1 VRNIDNPTRILVI
14 DDDENVRKKMKTIL
28 TKKGYAVDL
37 ASSGNEAI
45 NRAKKTAYNVAL
57 IDIRLPDMEGVELLT
72 KMRETIPKTRK
83 IMITGY
89 PTMQNAVTAL
99 NSKADAYL
107 IKPVDIIKLLG
118 IIQEQIQLQNEEME
132 FSQQKVSDYIESR
145 VRENSFATS

>member
-1 VRNIDNPTRILVI
+1 MRNINNPTRILVV
-14 DDDENVRKKMKTIL
+14 DDDKNVRKTMNIIL

-37 ASSGNEAI
+37 AASGNEAI
-45 NRAKKTAYNVAL
+45 NRAKETVYKVAI

-72 KMRETIPKTRK
+72 KMRETVPKTRK

-107 IKPVDIIKLLG
+107 IKPVDIKKLLG
-118 IIQEQIQLQNEEME
+118 IIQEQIQLQNEEMK

-145 VRENSFATS
+145 VREN

>member
-1 VRNIDNPTRILVI
+1 VRNINNPTRILVV
-14 DDDENVRKKMKTIL
+14 DDDKNVRKTMNIIL

-37 ASSGNEAI
+37 AASGNEAI
-45 NRAKKTAYNVAL
+45 NRAKETVYKVAI

-72 KMRETIPKTRK
+72 KMRETVPKTRK

-107 IKPVDIIKLLG
+107 IKPVDIKKLLG
-118 IIQEQIQLQNEEME
+118 IIQEQIQLQNEEMK

-145 VRENSFATS
+145 VREN

>member
-1 VRNIDNPTRILVI
+1 MGEVKKIDNPTRILVV
-14 DDDENVRKKMKTIL
+14 DDDEEVRKTMNRIL

-45 NRAKKTAYNVAL
+45 NRAKETVYKVAIL
-57 IDIRLPDMEGVELLT
+57 DIRLPDMEGVELLT
-72 KMRETIPKTRK
+72 KMRETVPKTRK

-107 IKPVDIIKLLG
+107 IKPVDIKNLLG
-118 IIQEQIQLQNEEME
+118 LIQEQIQLQNEEME

-145 VRENSFATS
+145 VRE

>member
-1 VRNIDNPTRILVI
+1 MRNIDNPTRILVI

-72 KMRETIPKTRK
+72 KMRETVPKSRK

-89 PTMQNAVTAL
+89 PTMQNAITSL

-107 IKPVDIIKLLG
+107 IKPVDPKKLLEL
-118 IIQEQIQLQNEEME
+118 IQEQIQLQKEEME
-132 FSQQKVSDYIESR
+132 FSEQKVSDYVESR
-145 VRENSFATS
+145 VREM

>member
-1 VRNIDNPTRILVI
+1 MGEVKKIDNPTRILVV
-14 DDDENVRKKMKTIL
+14 DDDEEVRKTMNRIL

-45 NRAKKTAYNVAL
+45 NRAKETVYKVAIL
-57 IDIRLPDMEGVELLT
+57 DIRLPDMEGVELLT
-72 KMRETIPKTRK
+72 KMRETVPKTRK

-107 IKPVDIIKLLG
+107 IKPVDIKKLLG
-118 IIQEQIQLQNEEME
+118 LIQEQIQLQNEEME

-145 VRENSFATS
+145 VRE

>member
-1 VRNIDNPTRILVI
+1 MRNIDNPTRILVV
-14 DDDENVRKKMKTIL
+14 DDDENVRKTMNIIL

-37 ASSGNEAI
+37 AASGTEAI
-45 NRAKKTAYNVAL
+45 NRAKETVYKVAI